1 MLIKVRFVLLVS
13 LGLLAAGFAFRVCE
27 LNWFFVVCAYWRLA
41 FGVFCVAVALWWVV
55 LDYKF
60 GCVRGFDCYSDG
72 FWSYVGV

>member
-13 LGLLAAGFAFRVCE
+13 LGLLAASFAFRVCE

-41 FGVFCVAVALWWVV
+41 FGVFCVAVVLWWVV

-60 GCVRGFDCYSDG
+60 GCVRGLVVIRMG
-72 FWSYVGV
+72 FGVT